1 MKNPFRYGETVTGI
15 SFINREDEIEEL
27 VKDLKEGQ
35 NIFLYSPRRYGK
47 TSLIIY
53 VLNILRKEG
62 LLTSYLDLYE
72 VTSRRELLEK
82 YAQVIALGATT
93 KLQQIAKAVKE
104 FFPNIQPK
112 VTFTSN
118 GMPSIGIDY
127 QIKEKELKRFLEEIY
142 DAPQKIAKKR
152 KKIFVFV
159 FDEFQ
164 EITNLDGVKI
174 EKEMRARF
182 QHHNKV
188 SYVFMGSKKSL
199 ITEIFNNPNR
209 PFYKM
214 GKMMNLKKIP
224 EERFKKFII
233 NSFKR
238 EGFAIAREVPE
249 QILEITQ
256 NIPYYTQLLCHEI
269 WNVCLDTKK
278 VTSERVN
285 LVVEKIIDNQ
295 SQLFLTIW
303 DALSL
308 HQRRLIEALT
318 LQPEKE
324 LFSSKF
330 ITENE
335 LISAGSVQSSIK
347 ILLKRGLVDKENG
360 KYFIIDIFFR
370 EWIRRKLC

>member
-1 MKNPFRYGETVTGI
+1 
-15 SFINREDEIEEL
+15 
-27 VKDLKEGQ
+27 
-35 NIFLYSPRRYGK
+35 
-47 TSLIIY
+47 
-53 VLNILRKEG
+53 
-62 LLTSYLDLYE
+62 
-72 VTSRRELLEK
+72 
-82 YAQVIALGATT
+82 
-93 KLQQIAKAVKE
+93 
-104 FFPNIQPK
+104 
-112 VTFTSN
+112 
-118 GMPSIGIDY
+118 MPSIGIDY